1 MNLFQHLHQ
10 LILCLLLA
18 SHIISWCYEFNP
30 TSSLT
35 NASYKLSLLLFFC
48 LKFMSNISIPWLHS
62 YYFTIYVSLLLLLYV
77 LRCFLSHGWWEFYLL
92 GWAAP
97 YILSIPTRCQ
107 LWLNWQKSNTATS
120 DKEWSTNYHRNLES
134 IIRPYYGITYRDNLC
149 TIEMNQYEFS
159 PQMVFQ
165 LNCVADLTVWISLCI
180 GQRQRS
186 WRGY

>member
-1 MNLFQHLHQ
+1 MLVPSSHN
-10 LILCLLLA
+10 ILVLWTYFNISSPTNTFSLLLA

-62 YYFTIYVSLLLLLYV
+62 YYFTIFMFLFLLLLYV
-77 LRCFLSHGWWEFYLL
+77 LLRCFLSHGWWEFYLL

-107 LWLNWQKSNTATS
+107 LWLNCQKSNTATS

-149 TIEMNQYEFS
+149 TISTSFPLKWS
-159 PQMVFQ
+159 F
-165 LNCVADLTVWISLCI
+165 DWTV
-180 GQRQRS
+180 
-186 WRGY
+186 